1 VIIREL
7 LTSLGIDFDTKGADA
22 AEKRIAGLKGALET
36 VGTVL
41 TFGGVFAGLKG
52 LANYASD
59 AEQTMSK
66 LRLNF
71 EDNTQSV
78 LDWADATADAT
89 GESKYLLREMAGT
102 FGSML
107 VPTMDFDRKKAAE
120 MSTTLTGLAEDLA
133 AINNEKPEETMGRL
147 FSGMTGSSEAVE
159 RLGINIKA
167 LALEE
172 FARTQGIAKSVK
184 SMNVREKAELIYA
197 KILADTRDKVG
208 AAAKESDSY
217 AGSMLRLGAA
227 WRDGATT
234 LGQKLLPHAT
244 DFVRLLTR
252 GLGVLGEWAT
262 DTNKVSSAFAVL
274 GGLLAAM
281 GTRFLVANLPL
292 LGFALGLALITV
304 AVNDL
309 LTAFMDP
316 KAKTAI
322 GTFMDMLIG
331 DKNWDRLAALPSK
344 LGDVMFEMGLT
355 DKQKQQRGITEE
367 TGTGIMDFF
376 SAMIG
381 EDHDAKAFNERRN
394 RYLSVK
400 RAAESGRQTARDVDE
415 AANGGLFYDLL
426 VEPAWKRQLNQTVSP
441 YLQQQPR
448 QQFGFDGAVNMTV
461 NIAGNADSQTVR
473 EMKEATR
480 QLLIE
485 ERRNLL
491 GTTRTPAGFESN
503 SVADEAHI
511 MSGAGGVP

>member
-22 AEKRIAGLKGALET
+22 AEKRIGSLKSALET

-59 AEQTMSK
+59 AEQTLSK
-66 LRLNF
+66 LNLNF
-71 EDNTQSV
+71 QDNTQGV
-78 LDWADATADAT
+78 LDWADATAEAT

-172 FARTQGIAKSVK
+172 FARTQGITKSVK
-184 SMNVREKAELIYA
+184 SMSVREKAELIYA
-197 KILADTRDKVG
+197 KILADTRDKIG
-208 AAAKESDSY
+208 AAAKESGSY
-217 AGSMLRLGAA
+217 AGSMLRLSAA
-227 WRDGATT
+227 FRDGATT
-234 LGQKLLPHAT
+234 LGQKLLPYAT

-252 GLGVLGEWAT
+252 GLGVLGEWAA
-262 DTNKVSSAFAVL
+262 DTSKVTAAFVTL
-274 GGLLAAM
+274 GGVLAAM
-281 GTRFLVANLPL
+281 GTRFLLANLPL
-292 LGFALGLALITV
+292 IGFALGLALITV

-331 DKNWDRLAALPSK
+331 DKNWERLAALPSK
-344 LGDVMFEMGLT
+344 LGDVLFEMGLT
-355 DKQKQQRGITEE
+355 PEQKKQRGVQGSK
-367 TGTGIMDFF
+367 GTGLLDFVAPF
-376 SAMIG
+376 MG
-381 EDHDAKAFNERRN
+381 EDAGAWKQTMQQGIDRSTK
-394 RYLSVK
+394 K
-400 RAAESGRQTARDVDE
+400 WQTRAPRADE
-415 AANGGLFYDLL
+415 ASTGHGSLIGDLFDSPWWKKDLNASL
-426 VEPAWKRQLNQTVSP
+426 APSTAP
-441 YLQQQPR
+441 QQP
-448 QQFGFDGAVNMTV
+448 QQFGWGGAVNMTV
-461 NIAGNADSQTVR
+461 NIAGNADSSTVR
-473 EMKEATR
+473 EMKEAVR
-480 QLLIE
+480 QQLIE

-511 MSGAGGVP
+511 MSGVGGVP